1 VTKQIEKAAKA
12 EVGRLPLD
20 LRASTLAMVTLD
32 LARRL
37 DAEPE
42 DRSASMLSREIRLV
56 LAAPHE
62 QAGDSG
68 GDDLERFLAS
78 IANPA
83 LRGPGD

>member
-1 VTKQIEKAAKA
+1 VRDPIEKAAKA
-12 EVGRLPLD
+12 ELGRLPVE
-20 LRASTLAMVTLD
+20 LRTSTLAEVLLD

-42 DRSASMLSREIRLV
+42 DRAASMLSRELRLV
-56 LAAPHE
+56 LTDLHAR
-62 QAGDSG
+62 AGDVG
-68 GDDLERFLAS
+68 GGDLERFLES